1 MKNFLINTFLILISL
16 VIGFYI
22 VELVARKI
30 EPKEVYEGSGGS
42 YLQHETLG
50 FVPRPGKGRVINPE
64 FDATYIVNDNY
75 MNDLPLESPH
85 LVDSGNVIVLGDSHT
100 FALGVNR
107 EQTFPWIL
115 NELAQSEQLIKGKVW
130 NAGSIGYSLSQYLLK
145 YRELAPKINADLVVI
160 SFSQAT
166 DLYDH
171 IPPSRGGF
179 VYGST
184 FGRIY
189 HDLDDNGQLI
199 EKTELVGKYSA
210 DGSFSEAKQ
219 PSANSSSNEQGQAP
233 QATNRVNRLQKF
245 KDKLHYRSALYR
257 MLKRSKMAMWVATR
271 FRPGGQ
277 SLWPG
282 LDTSLKIELTEDDQ
296 YRMDLAKALIAQIA
310 KEAKANGSE
319 VLFVNIPYIATVY
332 DDVWEA
338 SFGSQPKVYDRFL
351 GSSRMKQICE
361 EVDIHYLDLT
371 NAFITEVDSK
381 GDWLHFPIDAHP
393 NIAGHQLIGKEIL
406 NFVKVN
412 QLVK

>member
-1 MKNFLINTFLILISL
+1 MILISL
-16 VIGFYI
+16 AIGVYI

-30 EPKEVYEGSGGS
+30 EPKEVFEGSGGS

-50 FVPRPGKGRVINPE
+50 FVPKPGTGRVITNE

-75 MNDLPLESPH
+75 MNDLPLEPPQ
-85 LVDSGNVIVLGDSHT
+85 LADSSNVIVLGDSHT

-107 EQTFPWIL
+107 EQTFPWVL
-115 NELAQSEQLIKGKVW
+115 NELMQSENLIQGKVW

-145 YRELAPKINADLVVI
+145 YRDLAPKIKADLVVI

-189 HDLDDNGQLI
+189 HDLDADGQLI
-199 EKTELVGKYSA
+199 EKTELIGKYSA
-210 DGSFSEAKQ
+210 DGSFAEVPTPSETGG
-219 PSANSSSNEQGQAP
+219 ANAP
-233 QATNRVNRLQKF
+233 TETEKPTNKVNRLQKF
-245 KDKLHYRSALYR
+245 KDNLHYRSALYR
-257 MLKRSKMAMWVATR
+257 MLKRSKIAMWVATR

-338 SFGSQPKVYDRFL
+338 SFGSQPRVYDRFL
-351 GSSRMKQICE
+351 GSKRMKEICE
-361 EVDIHYLDLT
+361 DIDIHYLDLT
-371 NAFITEVDSK
+371 DPFINSVELTGE
-381 GDWLHFPIDAHP
+381 WLHFPIDAHP

-406 NFVKVN
+406 NFVKAN